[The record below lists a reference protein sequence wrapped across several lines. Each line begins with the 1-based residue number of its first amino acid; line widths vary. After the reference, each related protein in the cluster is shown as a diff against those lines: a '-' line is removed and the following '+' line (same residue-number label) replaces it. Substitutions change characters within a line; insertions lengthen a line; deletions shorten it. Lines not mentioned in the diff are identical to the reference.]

1 MKHSI
6 VYSEYSKENLSLIE
20 DLIQKNHGK
29 LNEYVSQLHWW
40 NKKVNLISRDV
51 SHETLMEHVAHSLLL
66 SQLEVFK
73 KSTSIIDT
81 GSGGGLPGLPLAIC
95 YPDKKFVLNDIVAKK
110 MMAVKQMAIKLG
122 VKNVG
127 VNTGSIAKMEIK
139 SSDLLVS
146 KHAFKVFELIDF
158 IRESSW
164 EQVLFLKGEIE
175 AVEEINNTEIPL
187 SATIINLDRVLSTDF
202 YKGKAIVH
210 VTKINE

>member
-6 VYSEYSKENLSLIE
+6 SFFEFTVDQISHVES
-20 DLIQKNHGK
+20 LIQKNHG
-29 LNEYVSQLHWW
+29 LLSEYVSQLRWW
-40 NKKVNLISRDV
+40 NKKVNLVSRDV